1 MIFTTSSLPTCPLR
15 EEKSFSQRAFSIYTD
30 IRKLQD
36 KAKTS
41 YTLSTRR
48 LRFGYAYISEYH
60 QDSSEHALMFYTIH
74 QGEPTQMTPANV
86 DNMLKKYAALAKESD
101 PLFPAHLHAH
111 MFRHSIAMA
120 MYKKGVPLSY
130 IRDFLGHESID
141 TAEKKFALAGGGTL
155 NCLILT
161 TGGYG
166 AEIQYQGVTVLSNL
180 GNGWGYEMT
189 PAELAKKDEFYSIYW
204 SEYNLVKESGSSEL
218 REMPDYLNQDRPSFE
233 ARA

>member
-1 MIFTTSSLPTCPLR
+1 ME

-86 DNMLKKYAALAKESD
+86 DNMLKKYAALA
-101 PLFPAHLHAH
+101 
-111 MFRHSIAMA
+111 
-120 MYKKGVPLSY
+120 
-130 IRDFLGHESID
+130 
-141 TAEKKFALAGGGTL
+141 GGGTL
-155 NCLILT
+155 NCPILT